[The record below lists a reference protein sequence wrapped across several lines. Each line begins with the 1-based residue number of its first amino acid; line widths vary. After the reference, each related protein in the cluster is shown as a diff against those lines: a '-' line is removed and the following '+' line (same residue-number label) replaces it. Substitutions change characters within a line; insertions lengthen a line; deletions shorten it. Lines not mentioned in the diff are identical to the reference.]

1 MSWYIKSLD
10 EFQKQYAKWKKAD
23 TEDYLMYDCIFMK
36 FQEKPELWKKGTEN
50 CCSVIELRE
59 VELFGVMEM
68 FCIFFVEVVV
78 QLYTSKFVDLNSLKM
93 SEFYH
98 M

>member
-1 MSWYIKSLD
+1 M
-10 EFQKQYAKWKKAD
+10 
-23 TEDYLMYDCIFMK
+23 
-36 FQEKPELWKKGTEN
+36 
-50 CCSVIELRE
+50 VELRE
-59 VELFGVMEM
+59 VELFGVMEV
-68 FCIFFVEVVV
+68 FYILIVEVVV

>member
-1 MSWYIKSLD
+1 MTVFLWNSR
-10 EFQKQYAKWKKAD
+10 KAR
-23 TEDYLMYDCIFMK
+23 TV
-36 FQEKPELWKKGTEN
+36 GTEN
-50 CCSVIELRE
+50 CFSVIELRE

-68 FCIFFVEVVV
+68 FYILIVEVVV